1 MRLSNGTKRRDKVA
15 NRENYPKHNHVL
27 LDLVQ
32 RVLDFNCIRLY
43 LSSRVEMATIIF
55 LEFMANLA
63 RSWNRSKRNYLIQ
76 TEIIHLWMNNE
87 ILIVLI
93 K

>member
-15 NRENYPKHNHVL
+15 NRENYTKHNHIL

-43 LSSRVEMATIIF
+43 LSSRV
-55 LEFMANLA
+55 LSKWLPLYSSNLW
-63 RSWNRSKRNYLIQ
+63 RILLDLGIDQR
-76 TEIIHLWMNNE
+76 EIISSRLKLY
-87 ILIVLI
+87 IYGRTT
-93 K
+93 KY

>member
-43 LSSRVEMATIIF
+43 LSSRVSSKW
-55 LEFMANLA
+55 LPLYSSNLW
-63 RSWNRSKRNYLIQ
+63 RILLDLGIDQR
-76 TEIIHLWMNNE
+76 EIISSRLKLY
-87 ILIVLI
+87 IYGRTT
-93 K
+93 KY

>member
-15 NRENYPKHNHVL
+15 NRENYTKHNHV

-43 LSSRVEMATIIF
+43 LSSRV
-55 LEFMANLA
+55 LSKWLPLYSSNLW
-63 RSWNRSKRNYLIQ
+63 RILLDLGIDQR
-76 TEIIHLWMNNE
+76 EIISSRLKLY
-87 ILIVLI
+87 IYGRTT
-93 K
+93 KY